1 MKKFAVNKFVA
12 MMVAM
17 GLMPLAFANDYDGTN
32 DNNGVT
38 IRATGVNTNRYND
51 TERNSSFTIRATTD
65 NSGINFDYA
74 QTVVQGDDND
84 VAVKAYAV
92 DPNYDDEQ
100 AYYAEEQAFAVA
112 EQAALNAAMLN
123 LRDSVLS
130 DHYDYNTQAQ
140 CYLYSKEYLNE
151 GEYEYVHFCME
162 VDLVDSK
169 IINGSRYIYVATKG
183 DQVEFNGGDVYKN
196 DCTGCAGINGFFVY
210 KNSGGHYIKIAQG
223 HDESGDYGEG
233 LDEWQL
239 RQFAPNVWGFLAEK
253 EFCQQGICVTYFDIA
268 MPQGSQIVSG
278 EIESGYNDEDTGLI
292 GRGDVGYS
300 DLEAALVIDQRRTV
314 NGFYP
319 LQLIVDGNN
328 KGRKRYNKAVY
339 TAIYEPSQG
348 RYITPKNYPLRSPW
362 K

>member
-17 GLMPLAFANDYDGTN
+17 GLMPLAFANDYDTN

-100 AYYAEEQAFAVA
+100 AYYAEEQALAVA

-130 DHYDYNTQAQ
+130 DHYDYNTQAD

-151 GEYEYVHFCME
+151 GEYEYKHFCMA
-162 VDLVDSK
+162 VDLIDSK
-169 IINGSRYIYVATKG
+169 IINGSRYIYVVTKG
-183 DQVEFNGGDVYKN
+183 DQEVGCHV
-196 DCTGCAGINGFFVY
+196 CAGINGFFVY
-210 KNSGGHYIKIAQG
+210 KNSGGYYIKIAQG
-223 HDESGDYGEG
+223 HDENGSYGEG

-239 RQFAPNVWGFLAEK
+239 RQFAPNVWGFLAEGFYMVGG
-253 EFCQQGICVTYFDIA
+253 EATTHFDIA
-268 MPQGSQIVSG
+268 MPQGNQVVSG
-278 EIESGYNDEDTGLI
+278 RIGTGHNTEGAGYE
-292 GRGDVGYS
+292 RGDVGYS

-319 LQLIVDGNN
+319 LQLIVDGN

-348 RYITPKNYPLRSPW
+348 RYVTPKNYPLRSP
-362 K
+362 

>member
-12 MMVAM
+12 MMMVM
-17 GLMPLAFANDYDGTN
+17 GSMPLAFANDYDTN

-84 VAVKAYAV
+84 VAV
-92 DPNYDDEQ
+92 Q
-100 AYYAEEQAFAVA
+100 AYYADEEALAVA

-130 DHYDYNTQAQ
+130 DHYDYDTQAD

-151 GEYEYVHFCME
+151 SKYREGHFCMA

-183 DQVEFNGGDVYKN
+183 DQVGFNGGDVYKN
-196 DCTGCAGINGFFVY
+196 DCTGCTGINGFFIY
-210 KNSGGHYIKIAQG
+210 KNSGGHYIKIAQA
-223 HDESGDYGEG
+223 HDELSSRGKGVD
-233 LDEWQL
+233 DWQL
-239 RQFAPNVWGFLAEK
+239 RQFAPNVWGFLAEN

-278 EIESGYNDEDTGLI
+278 EIESGYNTENAGYE
-292 GRGDVGYS
+292 RGAEGYV

-319 LQLIVDGNN
+319 LQLIVDGN

-348 RYITPKNYPLRSPW
+348 RYVTPKNYPLRSP
-362 K
+362 

>member
-1 MKKFAVNKFVA
+1 M
-12 MMVAM
+12 
-17 GLMPLAFANDYDGTN
+17 
-32 DNNGVT
+32 
-38 IRATGVNTNRYND
+38 
-51 TERNSSFTIRATTD
+51 
-65 NSGINFDYA
+65 
-74 QTVVQGDDND
+74 QGDDND
-84 VAVKAYAV
+84 VAVQAYAV

-112 EQAALNAAMLN
+112 EQAALNATMLSFN
-123 LRDSVLS
+123 DKALT

-140 CYLYSKEYLNE
+140 CYLYSEEYLNE
-151 GEYEYVHFCME
+151 GEYRYSHFCME

-183 DQVEFNGGDVYKN
+183 DQVGFNGGDVYEN
-196 DCTGCAGINGFFVY
+196 DCPGCAGINGFFIY
-210 KNSGGHYIKIAQG
+210 KDSGGYYTKIAQG
-223 HDESGDYGEG
+223 YGGGGGWGKG
-233 LDEWQL
+233 LDDWQL
-239 RQFAPNVWGFLAEK
+239 RQFAPNVWGFLAEN
-253 EFCQQGICVTYFDIA
+253 EFCQQGICVTYFYIA
-268 MPQGSQIVSG
+268 MPQGNQVVSG
-278 EIESGYNDEDTGLI
+278 EIESGYNTENAGYE
-292 GRGDVGYS
+292 RGDVGYS

-362 K
+362 E